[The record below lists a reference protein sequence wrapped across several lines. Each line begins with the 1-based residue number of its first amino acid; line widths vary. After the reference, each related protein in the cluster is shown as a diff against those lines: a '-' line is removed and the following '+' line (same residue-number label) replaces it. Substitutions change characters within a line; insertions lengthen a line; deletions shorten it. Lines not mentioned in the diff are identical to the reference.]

1 MFLNFTVMKYLS
13 VFILS
18 FIFQS
23 LQQVEI
29 YGSLGEIM
37 HNGDVSGKVRLNLLG
52 PLENRYGVG
61 AVAGLDGEILI
72 YEGEVFV
79 TRYDDN
85 LLSLDKSSDVE
96 AALLAITRVPEWQE
110 IEVTMNLDD
119 HKAVESFVAKMLSEK
134 GINSD
139 GAVPF
144 KLSTE
149 NGYVNWHIIRPPEK
163 GKDHKD
169 AAKRGKYNGSFN
181 TFGIYSTHHEGI
193 ITHKGSNAH
202 IHFINE
208 DKTLAA
214 HVDEIAIPA
223 GSRSGAS

>member
-1 MFLNFTVMKYLS
+1 MKYLS

-18 FIFQS
+18 FIFQTS
-23 LQQVEI
+23 PPEVEI
-29 YGSLGEIM
+29 YGSLQQIM
-37 HNGDVSGKVRLNLLG
+37 HGNDVSGKVRLNLLG
-52 PLENRYGVG
+52 PLENHYAVG
-61 AVAGLDGEILI
+61 AVAELDGEILI

-96 AALLAITRVPEWQE
+96 AALLAITRVPAWQE
-110 IEVTMNLDD
+110 IEITLNLGD
-119 HKAVESFVAKMLSEK
+119 HKSVESFIAKMLFEK
-134 GINSD
+134 DIDSD

-144 KLSTE
+144 KLSTV

-163 GKDHKD
+163 GEDHKE
-169 AAKRGKYNGSFN
+169 AAKRGNYSGSFDALG
-181 TFGIYSTHHEGI
+181 FYSTHHEGV
-193 ITHKGSNAH
+193 ITHKGSSAH

-223 GSRSGAS
+223 GSTLYLPPE